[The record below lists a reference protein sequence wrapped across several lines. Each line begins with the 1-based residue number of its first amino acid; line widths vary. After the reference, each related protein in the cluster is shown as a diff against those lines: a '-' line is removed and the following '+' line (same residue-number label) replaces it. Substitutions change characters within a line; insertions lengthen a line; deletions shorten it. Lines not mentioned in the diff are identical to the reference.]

1 MKEQE
6 LKNHKEEMFFLN
18 NFNIDRVFGTIERAD
33 YLFLYYIRNYADELA
48 QGEKIYLSALA
59 ETMRITIPEI
69 SKAVENLQD
78 KGYVSWKTDSKEGK
92 TYVELTSKA
101 IELMR
106 DEKKR
111 ITECYEKIRKEV
123 GEEELMQMIQT
134 MKKVTE
140 ILKHDMEEI

>member
-18 NFNIDRVFGTIERAD
+18 NFNIDRVFGTIEKAD

-78 KGYVSWKTDSKEGK
+78 KGYVLWKTDSKEGK

-111 ITECYEKIRKEV
+111 ITECYKKIREEV